1 MTPFM
6 FLVVSNMTFIHDHYF
21 YFSLL
26 SSVQSLDNISQRTH
40 IFVGIDVF
48 GRGCLGGG
56 GLNSDIAL
64 KKIREVGLSTA
75 IFAPGDKSSKKIK
88 TSKIFLRG
96 VTWGV
101 SKVWEWWSNEFFL
114 LNESF
119 QSLRVIIPLRPHLW
133 RLWIQFLNIF
143 FNQQEKLTE

>member
-88 TSKIFLRG
+88 TSKLFLRG

-101 SKVWEWWSNEFFL
+101 SKVWEWWSNEFFFIKWEFSKFKSYHPFTPPPWTFM
-114 LNESF
+114 NT
-119 QSLRVIIPLRPHLW
+119 
-133 RLWIQFLNIF
+133 IF
-143 FNQQEKLTE
+143 K